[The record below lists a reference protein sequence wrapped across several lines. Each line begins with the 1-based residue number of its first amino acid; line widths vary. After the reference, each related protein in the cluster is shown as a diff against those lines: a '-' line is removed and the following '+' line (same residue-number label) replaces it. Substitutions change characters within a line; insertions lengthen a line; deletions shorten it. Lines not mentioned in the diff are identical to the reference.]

1 MPDFCPTG
9 GVYVGVERGGT
20 TYGKIEYIGTT
31 DLWKTTRIHIFP
43 QHKNYINPYTF
54 FVFEIRKLYPFIYYS
69 VLYYKGPS
77 WSWSNLVGLTN
88 TYYICNQCLSPLTV
102 WVRAPFMWGVF
113 DTTLCDK
120 VCQWRDRSVFSPASS
135 TQITD
140 RQDLQ
145 CSSNIVESGVKHH
158 NPTHHPLF

>member
-1 MPDFCPTG
+1 
-9 GVYVGVERGGT
+9 
-20 TYGKIEYIGTT
+20 
-31 DLWKTTRIHIFP
+31 
-43 QHKNYINPYTF
+43 
-54 FVFEIRKLYPFIYYS
+54 
-69 VLYYKGPS
+69 
-77 WSWSNLVGLTN
+77 
-88 TYYICNQCLSPLTV
+88 V